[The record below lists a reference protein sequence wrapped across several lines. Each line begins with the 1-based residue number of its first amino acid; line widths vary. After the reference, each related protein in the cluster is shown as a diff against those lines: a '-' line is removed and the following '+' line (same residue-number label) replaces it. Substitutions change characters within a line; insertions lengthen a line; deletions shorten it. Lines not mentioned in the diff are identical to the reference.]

1 MMLMETRRFEK
12 QPELVKMQKVAT
24 VLMWISWVLFF
35 VAMLGAGNFFL
46 VGEKL
51 ILVMLYILRVAAVGL
66 LLSFS
71 LFSLISFKLKTLK
84 ETGWQLFLT
93 GGFLITYLLL
103 SMRLFY

>member
-1 MMLMETRRFEK
+1 MEERRFEN
-12 QPELVKMQKVAT
+12 QPGLVKIHKVAT
-24 VLMWISWVLFF
+24 VLMWISWALFF
-35 VAMLGAGNFFL
+35 VAMLGAGNYFL

-51 ILVMLYILRVAAVGL
+51 ILVMLSIIALSKVGF

-71 LFSLISFKLKTLK
+71 LFSWISFKLKIVE

-93 GGFLITYLLL
+93 GGFLIMFWLL

>member
-1 MMLMETRRFEK
+1 MEERRFEK
-12 QPELVKMQKVAT
+12 QPGLVKIHKVAT
-24 VLMWISWVLFF
+24 VLMWISWALFF
-35 VAMLGAGNFFL
+35 VAMLGTYNFFL
-46 VGEKL
+46 AGEQL
-51 ILVMLYILRVAAVGL
+51 LLVMLSIIAVAEVGF

-71 LFSLISFKLKTLK
+71 LFSWISFKLKTLN

>member
-1 MMLMETRRFEK
+1 MDVNRLEK
-12 QPELVKMQKVAT
+12 QPGLVKIHKVAT
-24 VLMWISWVLFF
+24 VLMWISWALFF

-51 ILVMLYILRVAAVGL
+51 ILVMLSIIAVAAVGF

-71 LFSLISFKLKTLK
+71 LFSWISFQLKTVN
-84 ETGWQLFLT
+84 ERGWQLFLT
-93 GGFLITYLLL
+93 GGFLIMFWLL